1 MPSPATVA
9 EAMLA
14 HWPDTAGPLAR
25 IPTGHI
31 NETWRTDRHI
41 LQRIN
46 AHVFPN
52 PTALIRNLGRAV
64 AHEAATSTQV
74 GPWAYEASTGTE
86 TSPSAY
92 GATTGT
98 EPLGGGH
105 PAIPR
110 AARRAPP
117 WSSNRSTEPAHR
129 RLLVPTLPNHA
140 GEAWSVDPEGN
151 IWRLFPYIP
160 SRSFD
165 ALPDHLLEPAGR
177 AFGTFLARFST
188 FPVKTLETA
197 IEGFHD
203 LPRYLAHFD
212 TLPKHD
218 IALEAKLIDQLRD
231 TFPPPAAH
239 QAIHGDCKV
248 NNLLFHPTRDE
259 AIAIID
265 LDTLM
270 SGDPA
275 WDFGDLV
282 RSASTAAERPS
293 DLNFSL
299 RRFERL
305 AKGFQTTYGPIDD
318 PHHFATAPTY
328 MTLML
333 AVRFLTDHLEGNHYF
348 QVTHP
353 NENLTRAHSQLALA
367 QVLTQNQEA
376 MTRILAHERPP

>member
-14 HWPDTAGPLAR
+14 HWPNTAGPFVR
-25 IPTGHI
+25 IRAGHI
-31 NETWRTDRHI
+31 NETWRTDHHI

-52 PTALIRNLGRAV
+52 PSALIRNLGRAV
-64 AHEAATSTQV
+64 AHESAT
-74 GPWAYEASTGTE
+74 GKD
-86 TSPSAY
+86 
-92 GATTGT
+92 
-98 EPLGGGH
+98 
-105 PAIPR
+105 
-110 AARRAPP
+110 
-117 WSSNRSTEPAHR
+117 
-129 RLLVPTLPNHA
+129 RLLVPTLPNLA
-140 GEAWSVDPEGN
+140 GQAWSVDAEGG
-151 IWRLFPYIP
+151 IWRLFPYVP

-188 FPVKTLETA
+188 FAADTLETA

-203 LPRYLAHFD
+203 LPSYLARFD
-212 TLPKHD
+212 ALPKTG
-218 IALEAKLIDQLRD
+218 IAPEAKLIDQLRD
-231 TFPPPAAH
+231 AIPPPTTR
-239 QAIHGDCKV
+239 QAIHGDCKI

-259 AIAIID
+259 ATAIID

-270 SGDPA
+270 PGDPA

-282 RSASTAAERPS
+282 RSASTAAETPS

-305 AKGFQTTYGPIDD
+305 ARGFQTTYGPIEN
-318 PHHFATAPTY
+318 PQHFATAPTY

-333 AVRFLTDHLEGNHYF
+333 AIRFLIDHLEGNHYF

-353 NENLTRAHSQLALA
+353 TQNLTRARSQLALA
-367 QVLTQNQEA
+367 QLFTRNQKA
-376 MTRILAHERPP
+376 MTRILERRSG

>member
-9 EAMLA
+9 ETMLA
-14 HWPDTAGPLAR
+14 HWPNTAGPLTR
-25 IPTGHI
+25 IPSGHI
-31 NETWRTDRHI
+31 NETWRTHHHI

-52 PTALIRNLGRAV
+52 PTALIRNLSRAV
-64 AHEAATSTQV
+64 AHEATTGAEVTTEAEV
-74 GPWAYEASTGTE
+74 GPW
-86 TSPSAY
+86 
-92 GATTGT
+92 
-98 EPLGGGH
+98 GGGH
-105 PAIPR
+105 LALPR
-110 AARRAPP
+110 AARRALRG
-117 WSSNRSTEPAHR
+117 SSARSAEPAHQ
-129 RLLVPTLPNHA
+129 RLLVPALPNHD
-140 GEAWSVDPEGN
+140 GQAWSADAEGN
-151 IWRLFPYIP
+151 IWRLFPHVP

-165 ALPDHLLEPAGR
+165 ALPDRLLEPAGR
-177 AFGTFLARFST
+177 AFGKFLARFAT
-188 FPVKTLETA
+188 FPPETLETA

-203 LPRYLAHFD
+203 LPRYLERFD
-212 TLPKHD
+212 ALPKSG
-218 IALEAKLIDQLRD
+218 IAQEARAIDQLRT
-231 TFPPPAAH
+231 TFAPPTTH

-270 SGDPA
+270 PGDPA

-282 RSASTAAERPS
+282 RSASTAAETPS

-299 RRFERL
+299 PRFERL
-305 AKGFQTTYGPIDD
+305 AKGFQATYGPLEN
-318 PHHFATAPTY
+318 PQHFATAPTY

-353 NENLTRAHSQLALA
+353 DENLTRARSQLALA
-367 QVLTQNQEA
+367 KLFTENQEA
-376 MTRILAHERPP
+376 MTGILQRHSG

>member
-1 MPSPATVA
+1 MPSPGTVA

-14 HWPDTAGPLAR
+14 HWPNTAGPLTR
-25 IPTGHI
+25 IPAGHI
-31 NETWRTDRHI
+31 NETWRTDHHI

-46 AHVFPN
+46 AHVFTD

-64 AHEAATSTQV
+64 AHEA
-74 GPWAYEASTGTE
+74 
-86 TSPSAY
+86 
-92 GATTGT
+92 TTGA
-98 EPLGGGH
+98 EAGPSGGGH
-105 PAIPR
+105 PALPR
-110 AARRAPP
+110 AARRAFR
-117 WSSNRSTEPAHR
+117 SSSARSAAPAHR
-129 RLLVPTLPNHA
+129 RLLVPTLPNRD
-140 GEAWSVDPEGN
+140 GQAWSEDAEGG
-151 IWRLFPYIP
+151 IWRLFRNVP

-177 AFGTFLARFST
+177 AFGTFLARFAD
-188 FPVKTLETA
+188 FPSETLETA

-203 LPRYLAHFD
+203 LPRYLERFD
-212 TLPKHD
+212 ALAKPG
-218 IALEAKLIDQLRD
+218 IAPEARAVDQLRT
-231 TFPPPAAH
+231 TFAPPAAR

-270 SGDPA
+270 PGDPA

-282 RSASTAAERPS
+282 RSASTAAETPS

-299 RRFERL
+299 PRFERL
-305 AKGFQTTYGPIDD
+305 ARGFQAAYGAIENPQR
-318 PHHFATAPTY
+318 FASAPTY

-348 QVTHP
+348 HVTHAT
-353 NENLTRAHSQLALA
+353 ENLTRARSQLALA
-367 QVLTQNQEA
+367 QVFIQNQEA